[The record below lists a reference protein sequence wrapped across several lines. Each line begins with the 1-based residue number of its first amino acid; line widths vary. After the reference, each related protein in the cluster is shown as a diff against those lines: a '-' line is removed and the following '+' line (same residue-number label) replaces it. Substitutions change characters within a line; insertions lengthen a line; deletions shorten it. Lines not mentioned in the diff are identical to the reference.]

1 MNTPKQLINL
11 DWEVSDRDLLDEF
24 FFFLDHKGKLSL
36 HTNHNVIIKYFQQD
50 NFYRV
55 EKLLWLD
62 PIKREKLI
70 NNRCKY
76 LNKTP
81 EELTVYDILSGF
93 KKSAMYYGYSGFNP
107 LLAKW
112 FFEKYN
118 VKSCYDPCGGW
129 GHRMLGATE
138 LDLYIYN
145 DLSKSTY
152 DRVNDIKYYFNM
164 FNVVTYNNDA
174 RTFIPNEEFDTIF
187 TCPPY
192 FNVEKYECDDYAGFR
207 DREEFDKFIDD
218 LFEIFNKSNAKTFG
232 MVIREDLIG
241 NYIDFDD
248 FYPLTNSTPSH
259 LCKSKHKYNE
269 YLYVWKKK
277 EV

>member
-1 MNTPKQLINL
+1 MNTPEHLRDL
-11 DWEVSDRDLLDEF
+11 DWIVEDRDLMEEF

-36 HTNHNVIIKYFQQD
+36 RTNHNTIIKFFQQD

-55 EKLLWLD
+55 EKEMWEN
-62 PIKREKLI
+62 PKVREKLI
-70 NNRCKY
+70 NNRCTY

-93 KKSAMYYGYSGFNP
+93 KKSAIHYGYSGFNP

-118 VKSCYDPCGGW
+118 INTCYDPCGGW
-129 GHRMLGATE
+129 GHRALGATE

-145 DLSKSTY
+145 DLSTHTWQQ
-152 DRVNDIKYYFNM
+152 VNDMKDYFNLY
-164 FNVVTYNNDA
+164 NVVTYNKDA
-174 RTFIPNEEFDTIF
+174 RTFIPQEEFESMF

-192 FNVEKYECDDYAGFR
+192 FNVEKYECDNYAGFS
-207 DREEFDKFIDD
+207 DREEYDNFIDS
-218 LFEIFNKSNAKTFG
+218 LFEIFNKSNAKIFG

-241 NYIDFDD
+241 NHTNFDD
-248 FYPLTNSTPSH
+248 SYLLTNSTPSH
-259 LCKSKHKYNE
+259 LCKSKHKFQE
-269 YLYVWKKK
+269 YLYVWKK
-277 EV
+277 EL

>member
-1 MNTPKQLINL
+1 MNTPEHLKDL
-11 DWEVSDRDLLDEF
+11 DWIVEDKDLMEEF

-36 HTNHNVIIKYFQQD
+36 RTNHNTIIKFFQQD

-55 EKLLWLD
+55 EKEMWEN
-62 PIKREKLI
+62 PKVREKLI
-70 NNRCKY
+70 NNRCLY

-118 VKSCYDPCGGW
+118 INTCYDPCGGW
-129 GHRMLGATE
+129 GHRALGATE

-145 DLSKSTY
+145 DLSTHTWQQ
-152 DRVNDIKYYFNM
+152 VNDMRDYFNLY
-164 FNVVTYNNDA
+164 NVITYNKDA
-174 RTFIPNEEFDTIF
+174 RSFIPKEEFESMF

-192 FNVEKYECDDYAGFR
+192 YNLESYECGYFCCREEYDDFIDSLFNV
-207 DREEFDKFIDD
+207 
-218 LFEIFNKSNAKTFG
+218 FNKSNAKIFG
-232 MVIREDLIG
+232 MVIREDLLG
-241 NYIDFDD
+241 NHNDWVERFN
-248 FYPLTNSTPSH
+248 LKNNTPNH
-259 LCKSKHKYNE
+259 LCKNSKHKYKE
-269 YLYVWKKK
+269 YLYVWKK
-277 EV
+277 ELE

>member
-1 MNTPKQLINL
+1 MNTPEQLIDLNF
-11 DWEVSDRDLLDEF
+11 EVSDKELLNEF
-24 FFFLDHKGKLSL
+24 FFFLDHKGSLSL
-36 HTNHNVIIKYFQQD
+36 RTNHNIIIKYFQQD
-50 NFYRV
+50 NFYRI
-55 EKLLWLD
+55 EKLLWED

-118 VKSCYDPCGGW
+118 VQKCYDPCGGW

-164 FNVVTYNNDA
+164 YNVITYNEDA
-174 RTFIPNEEFDTIF
+174 RSFLPQETFDAMF

-192 FNVEKYECDDYAGFR
+192 FNVEKYECDNYTGFK
-207 DREEFDKFIDD
+207 DREDFDKFMDD
-218 LFEIFNKSNAKTFG
+218 LFEIFDKSNAKIFG
-232 MVIREDLIG
+232 IVIREDLIG
-241 NYIDFDD
+241 KHTNFKESYL
-248 FYPLTNSTPSH
+248 LTNNTPNH
-259 LCKSKHKYNE
+259 LCKSNHKYNE
-269 YLYVWKKK
+269 YLYVWKK
-277 EV
+277 E

>member
-1 MNTPKQLINL
+1 MNTPEHLRDL
-11 DWEVSDRDLLDEF
+11 DWIVEDRDLMEEF

-36 HTNHNVIIKYFQQD
+36 RTNHNIIIKFFQQD

-55 EKLLWLD
+55 EKEMWEN
-62 PIKREKLI
+62 PKVREKLI
-70 NNRCKY
+70 ANRCKY

-118 VKSCYDPCGGW
+118 IKSCYDPCGGW
-129 GHRMLGATE
+129 GHRALGATE

-145 DLSKSTY
+145 DLSTHTWQQ
-152 DRVNDIKYYFNM
+152 VNDMRDYFNLY
-164 FNVVTYNNDA
+164 NVITYNKDA
-174 RTFIPNEEFDTIF
+174 RSFIPKEEFDSMF

-192 FNVEKYECDDYAGFR
+192 YNVEKYECGDFCC
-207 DREEFDKFIDD
+207 REEYDDFIDS
-218 LFEIFNKSNAKTFG
+218 LFNVFNQSNAKTFG
-232 MVIREDLIG
+232 MVIREDLLS
-241 NYIDFDD
+241 NHNDWVERFD
-248 FYPLTNSTPSH
+248 LKNNTPNH
-259 LCKSKHKYNE
+259 LCKKTSKHKFQE
-269 YLYVWKKK
+269 YLYVWKK
-277 EV
+277 EL

>member
-1 MNTPKQLINL
+1 MNTQKQLIDLNF
-11 DWEVSDRDLLDEF
+11 EVSDKELLNEF
-24 FFFLDHKGKLSL
+24 FFFLDHKGSLSL
-36 HTNHNVIIKYFQQD
+36 RTNHNIIIKYFQQD
-50 NFYRV
+50 NFYRI

-93 KKSAMYYGYSGFNP
+93 KKSAMYYGYSSFNP

-118 VKSCYDPCGGW
+118 VQKCYDPCGGW

-164 FNVVTYNNDA
+164 YNVITYNEDA
-174 RTFIPNEEFDTIF
+174 RSFLPQEAFDAMF

-192 FNVEKYECDDYAGFR
+192 FNVEKYECDNYTGFK
-207 DREEFDKFIDD
+207 DREDFDKFIDD
-218 LFEIFNKSNAKTFG
+218 LFEIFNKYNAKIFG

-241 NYIDFDD
+241 NHIDFKES
-248 FYPLTNSTPSH
+248 YLLTNNTPNH
-259 LCKSKHKYNE
+259 LCKSNHKYNE
-269 YLYVWKKK
+269 YLYIWKK
-277 EV
+277 E